1 MFFFWFYLNPSHRH
15 LWNGPRPNSFLLRI
29 YACSVFFSYFSVKF
43 FECWVPH
50 FAFGHLG
57 RGAYGKTQVHSIDAA
72 AWEVKEWTLME
83 KMSHKLALSNIWNKG
98 LSFLPLWKMSHA
110 KQLFTRLE
118 KDIRFNYFQVRCA
131 RLLSMTLF
139 WSVVLGAYA
148 TCQLINIRIKERHR
162 LKLLYRILEKQV
174 FWLDIFQPCI
184 SPSPPWPLLAMLT
197 CMP

>member
-15 LWNGPRPNSFLLRI
+15 LWNGARPNSFLLRI

-83 KMSHKLALSNIWNKG
+83 KMSHV
-98 LSFLPLWKMSHA
+98 

-118 KDIRFNYFQVRCA
+118 KDIRFSYFRVRCA
-131 RLLSMTLF
+131 RLLSVTLF
-139 WSVVLGAYA
+139 WSAVLGAYA

-162 LKLLYRILEKQV
+162 LKLLYRILEKQA